1 MLECVHVS
9 VYHEHMKSSILGKL
23 RLRKGVILL
32 ATIALLLVILLVSN
46 ISKFKTIKDVELQD
60 SASESINAR

>member
-1 MLECVHVS
+1 
-9 VYHEHMKSSILGKL
+9 MKSSILGKL